1 MRKTLLSFRS
11 ANLPVGFFAK
21 ERAVKTMLRK
31 QLGIPFVLLLLLPA
45 FSPLWAHEGISHG
58 EGLEMH
64 PRLEIL
70 TIGPDQRFQITLAHL
85 PDAPL
90 TGENVQFL
98 IRLEES
104 LAYDDPLLG
113 GQTPF
118 LPQSLRVWV
127 EEEDG
132 SSYSVEI
139 KKEEAEAGVYR
150 FDHSF
155 PRPGEWKLLFEFED
169 ESGVRGSGELMVPLE
184 ARPVYWSL
192 LLFQGMVVLASVG
205 LVVQRFRTSP
215 AGSSVLYALIVFSMG
230 GATLLLV
237 NSFWASG
244 EIGILEVEALDTLT
258 QEPLGPEEFYQT
270 PGEPLQEPQFVSATR
285 MFSGTVRHATNRITQ
300 IRSPLP
306 GTVVFKS
313 GVPKVG
319 DRVSEGQVL
328 AVVEDRFNVHDYS
341 HLLNQRWELL
351 KVVMGASE
359 AKVQAEAAYQ
369 RAASLLDLGVISR
382 REFQRKEL
390 EFNQAN
396 TAQEKAQARLNL
408 HDSQLRRNDLHE
420 TQLVSP
426 ITGYIS
432 RATYSAGQMIYED
445 DPIFE
450 IVDPSVVW
458 VEVFALPQD
467 MVKVQNQSE
476 VTLRSTA
483 LKQTFRGRLVEIRPD
498 VEEESKALR
507 VLYEVQNP
515 DLWLKPGM
523 LVDVYPETA
532 GEEPQQA
539 QTSQVKTEAGD

>member
-1 MRKTLLSFRS
+1 MVK
-11 ANLPVGFFAK
+11 K
-21 ERAVKTMLRK
+21 ELAVS
-31 QLGIPFVLLLLLPA
+31 FVLLLLLPA
-45 FSPLWAHEGISHG
+45 VSPLWAHAGVRHG

-64 PRLEIL
+64 PRLEVL
-70 TIGPDQRFQITLAHL
+70 TVGPDQRFQVTLAHL
-85 PDAPL
+85 PDAPW

-104 LAYDDPLLG
+104 LAIDDPLLG

-118 LPQSLRVWV
+118 LPQALRVWV

-132 SSYSVEI
+132 SSYSLEI
-139 KKEEAEAGVYR
+139 KEEAEAGVYR
-150 FDHSF
+150 FDHAF

-169 ESGVRGSGELMVPLE
+169 ENGVKSGGELMIPLE
-184 ARPVYWSL
+184 AQPIYWSL
-192 LLFQGMVVLASVG
+192 LLFQGMLVLASIG

-215 AGSSVLYALIVFSMG
+215 AGSSVLYSLIVFSIG

-244 EIGILEVEALDTLT
+244 EIGVLEVEALTSLES
-258 QEPLGPEEFYQT
+258 EPSGSGDFYQS
-270 PGEPLQEPQFVSATR
+270 PSELLQEPQFVSSTR

-300 IRSPLP
+300 VRSPLP
-306 GTVVFKS
+306 GTVVFQS
-313 GVPKVG
+313 GVPKIG
-319 DRVSEGQVL
+319 DWVRKGQVL
-328 AVVEDRFNVHDYS
+328 GVVEDQFNVHDYS

-351 KVVMGASE
+351 KMVMEASE
-359 AKVQAEAAYQ
+359 IKVQAEAAYQ

-382 REFQRKEL
+382 REYERKEL

-396 TAQEKAQARLNL
+396 TAQEKAQERLNL
-408 HDSQLRRNDLHE
+408 HDTQLRRNDLHE

-432 RATYSAGQMIYED
+432 LATYSAGQMIYED

-467 MVKVQNQSE
+467 MGKVRNQSE
-476 VTLRSTA
+476 VTLRSSA
-483 LKQTFRGRLVEIRPD
+483 LKQTFSGKLVEIRPD
-498 VEEESKALR
+498 VEAESKALR

-515 DLWLKPGM
+515 ELWLKPGM
-523 LVDVYPETA
+523 LVDVYPQA
-532 GEEPQQA
+532 APQQA
-539 QTSQVKTEAGD
+539 QTHQVTTEAGN